1 MILEIQYQ
9 HAIRTSEQ
17 AENDPHAVKAKVY
30 PAGDGDFIEKSW
42 NLSEWEQDF
51 GERRSYYIL
60 FESIPP
66 GAKREIEQLKPQPD
80 IKVRNDGNTEY
91 RNNITLKVWNNN
103 HISKEQLK
111 DARKNAE
118 MLEGFYSDWQADL
131 RQNDVSG
138 KEHTAP
144 FPFKVYLMARDIIR
158 LSKLGAT
165 DEGRKNFKLPKGKE
179 GIEKLLE
186 ILKYLRKGET
196 QKSIAD
202 KIGFNYTNWQEKK
215 GLGGV
220 LRKLKQRAK
229 QSDKENRERL
239 ISRATEGVEDD
250 EYNGLRQSDS
260 DWLFCSKLLNEL
272 EEEKL
277 YTKKDKNRKEVPMGV
292 MNDRGGWDN
301 E

>member
-9 HAIRTSEQ
+9 DVEKTDEQ

-42 NLSEWEQDF
+42 TLSEWEPDF

-158 LSKLGAT
+158 LHKLGAT
-165 DEGRKNFKLPKGKE
+165 DENKKEKSQTESKSRKQKKHRVTNKDLQKVPE
-179 GIEKLLE
+179 LLE
-186 ILKYLRKGET
+186 KNSGLTNKEICAILGVNENC
-196 QKSIAD
+196 A
-202 KIGFNYTNWQEKK
+202 GFN
-215 GLGGV
+215 
-220 LRKLKQRAK
+220 
-229 QSDKENRERL
+229 SD
-239 ISRATEGVEDD
+239 G
-250 EYNGLRQSDS
+250 
-260 DWLFCSKLLNEL
+260 
-272 EEEKL
+272 
-277 YTKKDKNRKEVPMGV
+277 TKKKLRVVIDNVRESSIGACYLTGEKQDEAADAILEANLTSKFKHKR
-292 MNDRGGWDN
+292 RGDDD
-301 E
+301 

>member
-9 HAIRTSEQ
+9 HVIKTNEQ

-30 PAGDGDFIEKSW
+30 PADDGGFIEKSW
-42 NLSEWEQDF
+42 NLSEWEPDF
-51 GERRSYYIL
+51 GERRSYYIW

-80 IKVRNDGNTEY
+80 IKVRNNGNTEY

-103 HISKEQLK
+103 HISKEQLQA
-111 DARKNAE
+111 ARKNAE

-158 LSKLGAT
+158 LHKLGAT
-165 DEGRKNFKLPKGKE
+165 DENKQEKPQTESKSRKQKKHRVTNKDLQKVPE
-179 GIEKLLE
+179 LIEKNSGLTNKE
-186 ILKYLRKGET
+186 ICAILGVNENC
-196 QKSIAD
+196 A
-202 KIGFNYTNWQEKK
+202 GFN
-215 GLGGV
+215 
-220 LRKLKQRAK
+220 
-229 QSDKENRERL
+229 SD
-239 ISRATEGVEDD
+239 G
-250 EYNGLRQSDS
+250 
-260 DWLFCSKLLNEL
+260 
-272 EEEKL
+272 
-277 YTKKDKNRKEVPMGV
+277 TKKNLRVVIDNARAAVIGGYYLTGEEQDEATDAFFADNSTSKFKHKR
-292 MNDRGGWDN
+292 RGDDN